1 MPLKSPLNATI
12 KCANLQEM
20 QENGFLPR
28 KAGKRGGLR
37 RALGGMPAPGNARGG
52 SAVSCMWRTK
62 RRRDFIGRS
71 LMRRKYRSNAVRS
84 QQK

>member
-28 KAGKRGGLR
+28 KAGKAGRLVACAGRHAGAGKCARAGR
-37 RALGGMPAPGNARGG
+37 RTLHAAHKTAAR
-52 SAVSCMWRTK
+52 
-62 RRRDFIGRS
+62 
-71 LMRRKYRSNAVRS
+71 LYRMEL
-84 QQK
+84 